1 MIHRSHRGF
10 TLVEMMATLA
20 VATTLIHTGISSFQ
34 ALLGNN
40 RLTTQANL
48 LMHSIVLVRSEAI
61 KRNTRVTLAKT
72 GEHWEEG
79 WIGFVDGNANAQLD
93 EGEELLVTQ
102 GALPGHLLLTGNRN
116 VRDYISYTNLGR
128 SEKVNGAFQ
137 AGRLMLCD
145 RHADASPEHA
155 RAIVISSTGRPRI
168 SRKKRDLRDCLKG
181 RA

>member
-1 MIHRSHRGF
+1 M
-10 TLVEMMATLA
+10 VEMMATLA
-20 VATTLIHTGISSFQ
+20 VATTLIHTGIPSFQ
-34 ALLGNN
+34 ALLDNN
-40 RLTTQANL
+40 QLTTQANL

-72 GEHWEEG
+72 GKNWEDG

-93 EGEELLVTQ
+93 DGETLLVTQ
-102 GALPGHLLLTGNRN
+102 GALPGNMLLTGNRS
-116 VRDYISYTNLGR
+116 VRDYISYTDLGR

-145 RHADASPEHA
+145 HHAEAAPEHA